1 VSWFRLSSLIFAFWA
16 VCFFFLPRF
25 SNEIAGVGYI
35 TSGHAE
41 DWTQLLG
48 LCCLGFAVLL
58 NEAHGSTSA
67 DVRRCVARG
76 VIAFALPCALLM
88 TYWQII
94 PDRLW
99 FRLDIINITL
109 LYLMSYGM
117 FTKVRTRSPLPA
129 AALRSRDE

>member
-1 VSWFRLSSLIFAFWA
+1 MSWFRLSSLIFAFWA
-16 VCFFFLPRF
+16 LWFFCLPGF

-41 DWTQLLG
+41 DWTRLIG
-48 LCCLGFAVLL
+48 LYSLGFAVLL

-76 VIAFALPCALLM
+76 VIALALPGALLM

-94 PDRLW
+94 PDRRW

-109 LYLMSYGM
+109 LYLVAYGM
-117 FTKVRTRSPLPA
+117 FTTLRARSA
-129 AALRSRDE
+129 RA